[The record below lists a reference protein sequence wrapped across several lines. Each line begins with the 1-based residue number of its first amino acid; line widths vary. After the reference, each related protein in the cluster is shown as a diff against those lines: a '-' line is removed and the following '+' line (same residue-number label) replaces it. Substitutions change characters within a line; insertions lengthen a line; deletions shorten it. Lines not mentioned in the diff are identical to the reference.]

1 MIVNVYLNGYLIE
14 VNMLLLVIWKNLREK
29 VKLKGYM
36 CVCIIFEEKLKKIVI
51 NLKRNK
57 FNYDKFK
64 KYKII

>member
-1 MIVNVYLNGYLIE
+1 MEEFERKGEI
-14 VNMLLLVIWKNLREK
+14 
-29 VKLKGYM
+29 KGYM
-36 CVCIIFEEKLKKIVI
+36 CVCIIFKEKLNKIVI

>member
-14 VNMLLLVIWKNLREK
+14 VNMLLLVIWKNLKEK
-29 VKLKGYM
+29 GEIKGYM

-57 FNYDKFK
+57 FNCDKFK